1 MRWKWTALNRVLP
14 PGLAGPS
21 RLFGSQARLSD
32 LMIPLGKRSGPVA
45 TAIWSSSTTTTPRHS
60 LIAWVDQTFNAA
72 RKCLLNGETF
82 ILPSGEKKSEEES
95 NNSEEPKVIKKEKLK
110 EVVFVLTKDN
120 HAKLREVTTGISD
133 FDNIEILSGL
143 TEGEQIISGP
153 YVTVSKKLKDGE
165 LVKKKEANKDNKEKK

>member
-1 MRWKWTALNRVLP
+1 M
-14 PGLAGPS
+14 
-21 RLFGSQARLSD
+21 
-32 LMIPLGKRSGPVA
+32 
-45 TAIWSSSTTTTPRHS
+45 
-60 LIAWVDQTFNAA
+60 
-72 RKCLLNGETF
+72 
-82 ILPSGEKKSEEES
+82 
-95 NNSEEPKVIKKEKLK
+95 
-110 EVVFVLTKDN
+110 FVLTKDN